1 MLISTRSLAEYRAMF
16 DLSEADLEGTILD
29 CAAGGS
35 SFVAELGASA
45 DAVATD
51 PAYAQTQGELAA
63 LVSADRE
70 QCFRMAADHG
80 DEFVW
85 DWYGTP
91 EHRDRMRIA
100 AAERFLSDR
109 AARPDRYRAAS
120 LPDLPFPDDSFDL
133 VLCSHLLF
141 TWDGPLDQDWH
152 AAAIAELVRVS
163 RGQVRL
169 YPLVR
174 RGAGDPVPYLDD
186 LVEEVREA
194 GHDWQQREVGF
205 RFQRRAGVMAV
216 ITK

>member
-16 DLSEADLEGTILD
+16 DLADADLKGTILD

-35 SFVAELGASA
+35 SFVAELGEAA
-45 DAVATD
+45 DAIATD
-51 PAYAQTQGELAA
+51 PVYAQTQGELAA
-63 LVSADRE
+63 ALSADRE
-70 QCFRMAADHG
+70 QCFQMTTDHL

-85 DWYGTP
+85 DWYGSP
-91 EHRDRMRIA
+91 ERRDRMRIA

-120 LPDLPFPDDSFDL
+120 LPELPFADDSFDL

-152 AAAIAELVRVS
+152 AAAITELIRVS
-163 RGQVRL
+163 RGEVRL

-174 RGAGDPVPYLDD
+174 RGAGDPVPYLAD
-186 LVEEVREA
+186 LAEGVRQA
-194 GHDWQQREVGF
+194 GHTWEQREVGF